1 MGAPL
6 EITRTDY
13 TSAELRS
20 LSGRCSD
27 GAQVRRLLALALILD
42 GYSRTEAAALGGMDR
57 QTLCDWVHR
66 YNDFGNHAAI
76 QTLLRAWIRMLRLWA
91 SRSGHWTISAAMHSK
106 LGINLW
112 PMVTKPPAHQIG
124 LISSKRARPPLIIS
138 PDDPAWA
145 NHALCNPAKRLLSS
159 VGLDGKTGPQT
170 TPALELAARQH
181 ATPIPEPCF
190 ASILTGHTIPN
201 LCANGCT
208 ATCPAQLP
216 KSSPKAA
223 IRTQQSAL
231 VPSATKTQIGH

>member
-1 MGAPL
+1 MRESPMNRQLIPPVIAVSIIASPAVALSPGWEPCGHTNAITSPDQDVKAMGVPQWALDHQRRDALKAWHQFMANGYKTPGAP
-6 EITRTDY
+6 DWANKQQK
-13 TSAELRS
+13 SA
-20 LSGRCSD
+20 GPFI
-27 GAQVRRLLALALILD
+27 V
-42 GYSRTEAAALGGMDR
+42 
-57 QTLCDWVHR
+57 
-66 YNDFGNHAAI
+66 
-76 QTLLRAWIRMLRLWA
+76 
-91 SRSGHWTISAAMHSK
+91 
-106 LGINLW
+106 
-112 PMVTKPPAHQIG
+112 
-124 LISSKRARPPLIIS
+124 S

-145 NHALCNPAKRLLSS
+145 NHALCNPAKRLYVFMSS